1 MKNKFLFF
9 LILVFSL
16 DLFSF
21 EDGFA
26 TNQEIKIAYR
36 DHGPENGVPILLVT
50 GLGAQLTLWP
60 DFLIR
65 DLQKNNYRPIAF
77 DNRDVGLST
86 RFTSQPSQTLNY
98 LKYFMFIP
106 INSEYSIQDMA
117 SDGVAVLDH
126 LNIESAHILGMS
138 MGGMISQ
145 VLVAQHPERVK
156 SFTMI
161 SSTASTPN
169 PFNGPKF
176 KVTQQLLKRSA
187 AKDDIEGRIDQSI
200 KLFELIGTPGKDY
213 DTPQFRQKM
222 RAYIKR
228 GGDDGGFLR
237 QMAAIIGSKNRKEL
251 LKSINTQTL
260 IIHGDIDPLIK
271 VKNAYS
277 AHKLIQSSRLVV
289 VEDMGHLLD
298 EESYAKFQNQFIEFL
313 GK

>member
-1 MKNKFLFF
+1 MRNKFLFF

-251 LKSINTQTL
+251 LKSINTKTL

-277 AHKLIQSSRLVV
+277 AHKLIQSSHLEV
-289 VEDMGHLLD
+289 VENMGHLLD
-298 EESYAKFQNQFIEFL
+298 EESYAKFQNKFIEFL

>member
-1 MKNKFLFF
+1 MRNKFLFF

-36 DHGPENGVPILLVT
+36 DHGPENGIPILLVT

-213 DTPQFRQKM
+213 DTPQFRQNM
-222 RAYIKR
+222 RAYIER

-251 LKSINTQTL
+251 LKSINTKTL

-277 AHKLIQSSRLVV
+277 AHKLIQSSHLEV
-289 VEDMGHLLD
+289 VENMGHLLD